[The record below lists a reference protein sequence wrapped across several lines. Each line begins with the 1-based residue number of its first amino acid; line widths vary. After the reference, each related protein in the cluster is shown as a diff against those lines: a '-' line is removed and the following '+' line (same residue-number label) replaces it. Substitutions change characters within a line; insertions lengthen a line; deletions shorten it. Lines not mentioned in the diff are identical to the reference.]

1 LTTIASS
8 PFLANMRAL
17 WRRDPQLAVR
27 VDAVDD
33 EQRYPLETTRSGHH
47 TVRVA
52 GEGGRELYL
61 HSRYDPVAEAVKLA
75 AAVPIEGK
83 FCFVVYGFALGY
95 HVRAMLD
102 RLVGDGVVIVI
113 EPDLRTLATGLVCC
127 DVSAAI
133 DAGRLIF
140 LVDEDKARLHDLL
153 RAHNALIM
161 LGAEF
166 LRHPPSMQLHPQ
178 AIGGISRLLTEF
190 FSFTR
195 MSLLTL
201 VGNARTTCRNIA
213 MNLPTYVST
222 PPIDILRDR
231 FAGNPA
237 VIVSAGPSLRRNI
250 DRLAAAKGRAVIC
263 AVQTTLRPL
272 LSRGITP
279 DFVTSLDFHEMS
291 RKFFEDVGDLS
302 DVHLVAEPKATWRVI
317 DGYPGPVS
325 LLGNDWA
332 ELVLGERLG
341 RRAGLKAGATVA
353 HLAFYLAVYMGCNP
367 IIFVGQD
374 LAFTGHVFYIPGVE
388 IHQTWRSELNRFSTI
403 EMKEWDRIARNG
415 EILRKVEDIHGAP
428 IYTDDLLFTYLEQF
442 EKDIALAPATVINAT
457 EGGARI
463 RGTQAMTLDEALARH
478 APSPI
483 DPRRF
488 AYRREHRWN
497 DASRR
502 AEAAAVINRRRQELT
517 EVAALCDEMIGLLN
531 ELKTLTHDPARFN
544 RRLIRVDELRAKV
557 SQDSRAYRIVNM
569 AAQLA
574 EMKRYSADRRISAVQ
589 ADEVEIAKRQLDR
602 DVDFVTAVRDGA
614 RDVDGMLEEALRRFD
629 ASAAESREVTT

>member
-1 LTTIASS
+1 
-8 PFLANMRAL
+8 MRAL

-27 VDAVDD
+27 VDAVEDD
-33 EQRYPLETTRSGHH
+33 ERYPLEPARSGGHTTR
-47 TVRVA
+47 A
-52 GEGGRELYL
+52 PADDGRDISL
-61 HSRYDPVAEAVKLA
+61 HSRYDPIGEAAKLA
-75 AAVPIEGK
+75 ATVTVEER

-95 HVRAMLD
+95 HVRALLD
-102 RLVGDGVVIVI
+102 RLVGDALVIVI
-113 EPDLRTLATGLVCC
+113 EPDLRMLATGLAAC
-127 DVSAAI
+127 DLSAGI
-133 DAGRLIF
+133 EAGRVVF

-153 RAHNALIM
+153 RTHSALIM

-166 LRHPPSMQLHPQ
+166 LRHPASMQRSARPIS
-178 AIGGISRLLTEF
+178 AISRLLTEF
-190 FSFTR
+190 FAFTR

-231 FAGNPA
+231 FAGDPA
-237 VIVSAGPSLRRNI
+237 IIVSAGPSLRRNI
-250 DRLAAAKGRAVIC
+250 DQLAAAKGRALIC
-263 AVQTTLRPL
+263 AVQTTLGPL

-291 RKFFEDVGDLS
+291 RKFFEGVGDLS
-302 DVHLVAEPKATWRVI
+302 GVHLVAEPKATWHVI

-332 ELVLGERLG
+332 ELVLGESFG

-367 IIFVGQD
+367 IIFIGQD

-388 IHQTWRSELNRFSTI
+388 VHQAWRSELNRFSTI
-403 EMKEWDRIARNG
+403 EAKEWDRIARNG
-415 EILRKVEDIHGAP
+415 EILRKVEGIDGEP
-428 IYTDDLLFTYLEQF
+428 LYTDDLLFTYLEQF
-442 EKDIALAPATVINAT
+442 EKDIALTPTTVINAT

-463 RGTQAMTLDEALARH
+463 RGTQAMPLEEALARH
-478 APSPI
+478 AARPI

-488 AYRREHRWN
+488 AYRQETRWR
-497 DASRR
+497 DPSRGSQ
-502 AEAAAVINRRRQELT
+502 AAAVLRKRRQELAD
-517 EVAALCDEMIGLLN
+517 VAGLCEEMIGLLG
-531 ELKTLTHDPARFN
+531 ELRTLTHDPAKFN

-569 AAQLA
+569 ATQLA
-574 EMKRYSADRRISAVQ
+574 EIRRYSADRRISAVR
-589 ADEVEIAKRQLDR
+589 ADEAEIARRQLDR
-602 DVDFVTAVRDGA
+602 DVDFVTAVRDGS
-614 RDVDGMLEEALRRFD
+614 RDVSTMLEDALARLDPADEPGGPR
-629 ASAAESREVTT
+629 A